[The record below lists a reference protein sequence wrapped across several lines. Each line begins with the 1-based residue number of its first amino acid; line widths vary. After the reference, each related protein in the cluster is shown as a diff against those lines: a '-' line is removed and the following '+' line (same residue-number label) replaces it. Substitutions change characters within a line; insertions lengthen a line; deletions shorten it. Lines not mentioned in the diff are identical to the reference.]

1 MTPMHHP
8 RGPTDM
14 KAQQSQVEKPKEPA
28 AFALSQEQFDSVV
41 AKLGSGP
48 VCQQTHNEVER
59 LVGCRNAS
67 AG

>member
-1 MTPMHHP
+1 
-8 RGPTDM
+8 M